1 MRDIYIRS
9 FGRLLTSLSI
19 PGKFAVERY
28 PALKYIPTFLAP
40 WKAEVLKQRQMDIE
54 LYMQL
59 LNDIR
64 DKTAR
69 GVCPPCFARHG
80 LEEQVNLGMTDLEL
94 AYAMSTPFGAGIE
107 TVSHLNSFRCRGTF
121 QYQALTVYHALVRR
135 LPC

>member
-1 MRDIYIRS
+1 MDSVFGS
-9 FGRLLTSLSI
+9 FLTSRSI

-28 PALKYIPTFLAP
+28 PGLKYIPTFLAP

-64 DKTAR
+64 EKTTR

-80 LEEQVNLGMTDLEL
+80 LEEQANLGMTDLEL

-107 TVSHLNSFRCRGTF
+107 TASQPNPFAVVEPL
-121 QYQALTVYHALVRR
+121 QWQVLTA
-135 LPC
+135 